1 MDGRDEA
8 REFDLLPKLAAA
20 QSAFYV
26 ATGVWPLV
34 AYRAFVSVTGPKKD
48 DWLVKSVGLLITVVG
63 VIIGLG
69 AAGRRAQP
77 ELTLLATSSAAAL
90 TAIDVAY
97 VSRGRISRVYLLDAV
112 AEIALIAA
120 WGYAWLLRS
129 GSKSGQ
135 AAGRA

>member
-1 MDGRDEA
+1 
-8 REFDLLPKLAAA
+8 
-20 QSAFYV
+20 
-26 ATGVWPLV
+26 
-34 AYRAFVSVTGPKKD
+34 
-48 DWLVKSVGLLITVVG
+48 
-63 VIIGLG
+63 
-69 AAGRRAQP
+69 
-77 ELTLLATSSAAAL
+77 LLATSSAAAL

-97 VSRGRISRVYLLDAV
+97 VSRGRISRVYLLDAA